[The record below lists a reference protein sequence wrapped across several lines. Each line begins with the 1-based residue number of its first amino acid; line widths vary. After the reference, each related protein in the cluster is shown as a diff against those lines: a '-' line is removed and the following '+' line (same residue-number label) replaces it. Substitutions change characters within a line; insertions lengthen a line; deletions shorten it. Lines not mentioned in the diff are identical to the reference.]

1 MSKDSIKIKIIFNGK
16 NLTVDVS
23 KNKPFKILR
32 EKAHAFFYPLPQSY
46 SFYEKKIELN
56 TVEDKL
62 LGDIFGTRNLI
73 ILTIK
78 ETNSSY
84 NKLNTNKMLCKE
96 CVENQGT
103 NEIAYYCRDCNS
115 FICKNCRLNS
125 ESGQHYNHSIIQL
138 FDNNDNKGTKRN
150 VELYKQ
156 LLMND
161 INLVKTKINKCM
173 AINNNKVDFS
183 TLKKSLFEKVLLIG
197 KLLYKK
203 NEEIEK
209 FCLAL
214 HGVPL
219 INKSHVEKTCTYWI
233 DKDGTYYMN
242 TLSLSKGVPLADKF
256 NVETNLEFHP
266 YMNNTKTVFRAYV
279 RTNIIKWT
287 LFKMAL
293 ISQGKKSFSQEIDKW
308 FKFIEEKGNKII
320 GNYCI

>member
-16 NLTVDVS
+16 SLTVDVS

-46 SFYEKKIELN
+46 SFYEKKIDLSTME
-56 TVEDKL
+56 EKL

-78 ETNSSY
+78 ENSSSA
-84 NKLNTNKMLCKE
+84 NKLNGTKMFCKE
-96 CVENQGT
+96 CVENQGS

-125 ESGQHYNHSIIQL
+125 ESGKHYNHSIIQL

-161 INLVKTKINKCM
+161 INIVKNKINKCM

-183 TLKKSLFEKVLLIG
+183 SLKKTLFEKVLLIG

-209 FCLAL
+209 IEEEQIIKDKTEVETIRNDLEFIRNDNNILEISND
-214 HGVPL
+214 PL
-219 INKSHVEKTCTYWI
+219 IEFNKINEFDKKLMVFNNKLNSQINNSKIKTQIITTEK
-233 DKDGTYYMN
+233 
-242 TLSLSKGVPLADKF
+242 
-256 NVETNLEFHP
+256 NVENLFDKI
-266 YMNNTKTVFRAYV
+266 NNA
-279 RTNIIKWT
+279 
-287 LFKMAL
+287 
-293 ISQGKKSFSQEIDKW
+293 
-308 FKFIEEKGNKII
+308 
-320 GNYCI
+320 

>member
-1 MSKDSIKIKIIFNGK
+1 MNKDSIKIKIIFNGK

-46 SFYEKKIELN
+46 SFYEKKIELSM
-56 TVEDKL
+56 VEDKL

-78 ETNSSY
+78 ETNTNYANSKANN
-84 NKLNTNKMLCKE
+84 NKIMCKE
-96 CVENQGT
+96 CVDNQGT

-138 FDNNDNKGTKRN
+138 FDNSDNKGTKRN

-161 INLVKTKINKCM
+161 INVVKNKISRCNT
-173 AINNNKVDFS
+173 INNNKVDFS
-183 TLKKSLFEKVLLIG
+183 TLKKTIFEKVLLIG

-209 FCLAL
+209 IEEDQFIKDKSEVDTIRNDLEYIRNDKNIL
-214 HGVPL
+214 EINNDPL
-219 INKSHVEKTCTYWI
+219 I
-233 DKDGTYYMN
+233 
-242 TLSLSKGVPLADKF
+242 
-256 NVETNLEFHP
+256 EF
-266 YMNNTKTVFRAYV
+266 
-279 RTNIIKWT
+279 
-287 LFKMAL
+287 
-293 ISQGKKSFSQEIDKW
+293 
-308 FKFIEEKGNKII
+308 NKINEFDKKLMI
-320 GNYCI
+320 FNSKLNSQIKNNKIQAQIENTEKNIEGLFDRITTV

>member
-78 ETNSSY
+78 ETNSST
-84 NKLNTNKMLCKE
+84 NKLNANKMLCKE

-161 INLVKTKINKCM
+161 INLIKNKINKCNN
-173 AINNNKVDFS
+173 INSNKVDI
-183 TLKKSLFEKVLLIG
+183 TVYKKILLEKVLLIG
-197 KLLYKK
+197 KLLYKINEDTKK
-203 NEEIEK
+203 NEKEEIIKDKSDINVIRNELE
-209 FCLAL
+209 FIRNDNTI
-214 HGVPL
+214 VEINNDPL
-219 INKSHVEKTCTYWI
+219 IEFNKINEYDKKLMDINQKMKNQIKNEKTFEMIENTEAQV
-233 DKDGTYYMN
+233 DK
-242 TLSLSKGVPLADKF
+242 
-256 NVETNLEFHP
+256 
-266 YMNNTKTVFRAYV
+266 
-279 RTNIIKWT
+279 
-287 LFKMAL
+287 LFDDL
-293 ISQGKKSFSQEIDKW
+293 I
-308 FKFIEEKGNKII
+308 NA
-320 GNYCI
+320 